1 MYGGDRG
8 VVTGYSN
15 WFYFWHFV
23 GGQISE
29 SSGFYSFFS
38 GFHGTG
44 LRQNME
50 KMEVIVFVSILWT
63 LPEGM
68 CTKIPEHYAIKVWIK
83 KHGRGNLLL

>member
-1 MYGGDRG
+1 M
-8 VVTGYSN
+8 VTGYSN
-15 WFYFWHFV
+15 WFYFCHFV

-50 KMEVIVFVSILWT
+50 KMEVIVFVSIL
-63 LPEGM
+63 
-68 CTKIPEHYAIKVWIK
+68 
-83 KHGRGNLLL
+83 